1 MAAEGNEAD
10 VSASRA
16 DAIGRLV
23 SALADR
29 DGMRRQ
35 SARQSLV
42 KMGRPVVPALVEAL
56 HGAKEVVRWEA
67 AKALG
72 DLRVPEAAPALVCA
86 LEDSDF
92 GVRWLAAQ
100 GLISLDRAALPALL
114 QALIGR
120 SNSGLLR
127 EGAHHVLRVLI
138 HEGHHDLLAPVMAA
152 LDTLIPAEV
161 PPAARR
167 VLDAVEAQPRTRTR
181 RRVAPRRA
189 P

>member
-1 MAAEGNEAD
+1 MPEAI
-10 VSASRA
+10 A
-16 DAIGRLV
+16 DQVRRLV

-29 DGMRRQ
+29 DGMQRQ
-35 SARQSLV
+35 SARQALV
-42 KMGRPVVPALVEAL
+42 KMGRPVMPALAEAL

-72 DLRVPEAAPALVCA
+72 ELHLPEAAPALVSA

-100 GLISLDRAALPALL
+100 GLISLRLAGLPPLL
-114 QALIGR
+114 QALLGH

-127 EGAHHVLRVLI
+127 EGAHHVLRVLT
-138 HEGHHDLLAPVMAA
+138 HEGHHDLLAPLLAA
-152 LDTLIPAEV
+152 LDTLVPAEV

-167 VLDAVEAQPRTRTR
+167 VLDALE
-181 RRVAPRRA
+181 APRRA
-189 P
+189 GAHRHVEPRWMP